1 MTTLDAFGV
10 DRPDL
15 YGEVEKRFVSAKERG
30 RLHEQGH
37 AMAPLKG
44 AGNKGRY
51 PIKNKADLVNA
62 KRALGRAKPSTR
74 PAVRRHINAEA
85 ARLGAPKLGQ
95 TSKRLTVELVNKA
108 EQPGV
113 SRARN
118 QLGVG
123 TSFVDLYRFD
133 RPGRRLTGADFE
145 KAQPF
150 TPKQRHTATAF
161 GAGALGGAAVTQA
174 PKLNRPPLRLGTRLK
189 TGFSAARSVPKA

>member
-95 TSKRLTVELVNKA
+95 TSKALAKA
-108 EQPGV
+108 LNDQPGV

-118 QLGVG
+118 LHGVG
-123 TSFVDLYRFD
+123 TSFTDLYRFD